1 MELNIEMILITKHQ
15 KKKTQQ
21 LWPYPNTLLNKKVIL
36 DGKVKGKGNKGKL
49 PRRWEDDVRPSNQRQ

>member
-1 MELNIEMILITKHQ
+1 MELIPITKHQ

-21 LWPYPNTLLNKKVIL
+21 LWPYQKTPLNKKEIL